1 MKKIVLLLF
10 SLIFL
15 LLFSLILIL
24 AGCNNDPSK
33 KINKD
38 NLKKAQQEMA
48 QMNKFPKMSFNTEQ
62 IDFGRHKEGA
72 ILDTVFVFTN
82 TGDAPLIISNVRS
95 SCGCTIPQWPKHPIQ
110 PGETGKIK
118 VRFNS
123 HHKKGHNIKTITI
136 YDNEKSLTHTLKI
149 IADIDP
155 NPALEKNNKLGKH
168 PKKLPN
174 TLVKELQKQ
183 ARQR

>member
-1 MKKIVLLLF
+1 MKKIV
-10 SLIFL
+10 L

-155 NPALEKNNKLGKH
+155 NPELENKRNTNKGGKLK
-168 PKKLPN
+168 PRQLPRP
-174 TLVKELQKQ
+174 LIKELKNQ
-183 ARQR
+183 AREH